1 MLSLFN
7 RAEHMPSTRPS
18 PSSPASST
26 GEPSGTSK
34 YSHSHQENKEHSA
47 HPTCPDTLRC
57 LPDTDGRPQ
66 HTLPVILRCT
76 ILGSKMKRLTIRE
89 IYAAMEEKYP
99 YYRTAGSTWKVGLHS
114 YLISD
119 TKKLMIILLA
129 QQSVRHHLSLNRLF
143 ERQPRPVTDPGFGS
157 YWTVNLQAPPGTK
170 RPRKRGR
177 PQREVNGDSESVPV
191 KKRGRPRKVPEMET
205 HRQAELPRIATL
217 SVPSA
222 DHMSPVLSVSTVR
235 PSCRQSEDEDEDPAA
250 RFEHGA
256 PWGAEEDLESEDD
269 GDLPL
274 RPATPAYD
282 RAITVHHTPSP
293 SRSTLRHLQ
302 DDSISDAFPENI
314 IDHLKVQMGKLR
326 RQASDSRSEAARMA
340 QQLLESQ
347 AETARARSALC
358 ATEERLEVEIRK
370 RKEAERVAD
379 EEAQMRKMVEDELRT
394 LQ

>member
-1 MLSLFN
+1 MHS
-7 RAEHMPSTRPS
+7 PRPS
-18 PSSPASST
+18 SSSPTSST

-47 HPTCPDTLRC
+47 HPACPDTLRC

-66 HTLPVILRCT
+66 HTLPVILRCA

-99 YYRTAGSTWKVGLHS
+99 YYRTAGSTWKVRLHS
-114 YLISD
+114 YLFGN
-119 TKKLMIILLA
+119 TKRLMIILLA

-177 PQREVNGDSESVPV
+177 PQREVNGDSESVPA
-191 KKRGRPRKVPEMET
+191 KKRGRPRKVLETET

-217 SVPSA
+217 LVPSA
-222 DHMSPVLSVSTVR
+222 DHMSPILGISSVR
-235 PSCRQSEDEDEDPAA
+235 PGDCRQSEDEDGDLAA
-250 RFEHGA
+250 RSELGA
-256 PWGAEEDLESEDD
+256 PWGAEEDFESEED
-269 GDLPL
+269 GDRLP

-282 RAITVHHTPSP
+282 RAITVHRTPSP
-293 SRSTLRHLQ
+293 SRSTLHHLQ

-326 RQASDSRSEAARMA
+326 RQALESRSEAARMA
-340 QQLLESQ
+340 KQLLESQ
-347 AETARARSALC
+347 AETARARSALS
-358 ATEERLEVEIRK
+358 AAEEKLEVEIRK
-370 RKEAERVAD
+370 RKEAEQVAD
-379 EEAQMRKMVEDELRT
+379 EEARMRKMVEDELRI